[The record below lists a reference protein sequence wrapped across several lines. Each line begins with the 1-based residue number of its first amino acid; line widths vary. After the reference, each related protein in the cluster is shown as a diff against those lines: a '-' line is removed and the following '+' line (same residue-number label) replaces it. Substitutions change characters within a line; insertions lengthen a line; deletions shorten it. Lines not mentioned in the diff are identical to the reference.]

1 MKIHTSF
8 ESLEGVKNPVVTIGT
23 FDGVHRGHQTI
34 LSRLQEI
41 ARTVDGES
49 VLLSFFPHP
58 RMVLHPED
66 HRVELLSSPDEKALL
81 LSAAGI
87 DHLMIYPFS
96 HEFSRMSAFD
106 YVRDILVTGLNTH
119 TVVVGYDHRFG
130 RNREGNHDTLIEMG
144 EIFGFRV
151 EEIPAKVIDQNNV
164 SSTKIRQALQSGR
177 ITEANEYLGYNY
189 SISGK
194 VSHGDKIGRTLG
206 FPTANILTDYP
217 HKLIPSNGIYAVKV
231 HAGGNSFNGVLNIG
245 VRPTVNSNNRRS
257 VEVYIL
263 NFEKEIYDEKI
274 SVELLSYLR
283 EEKKFGSIDELKQE
297 IQNDIVKAKNWFLD

>member
-1 MKIHTSF
+1 VKIHTSF

>member
-1 MKIHTSF
+1 VKIHTSF

-297 IQNDIVKAKNWFLD
+297 I

>member
-1 MKIHTSF
+1 VKIHTSF

-263 NFEKEIYDEKI
+263 NFEKDIYDEKI

>member
-1 MKIHTSF
+1 VKIHTSF

-263 NFEKEIYDEKI
+263 NF
-274 SVELLSYLR
+274 
-283 EEKKFGSIDELKQE
+283 
-297 IQNDIVKAKNWFLD
+297 